1 MCFDTFES
9 ALASLPDHTFFANV
23 FTRFGSADAVSL
35 FVASDTATLG
45 CNLTASILSPT
56 DAVCR
61 NRFVKWSQRPV
72 AEKAAC
78 LSLSTESFERVDT
91 VGAVSTLCGDVSV
104 FVDDGTVRLQSTTNN
119 VYDAKLTA
127 DHVGGHLNAEV
138 ESVMDSCD
146 GQKRLF
152 LIDRPLFDAGKHAMA
167 NQWCHD
173 SVFDVLQTVQELAG
187 DYAPSFA
194 NVFPM
199 LLQFLD
205 PRLNVTVVVPR
216 VSNPQIYVDEAL
228 PGTPEFA
235 EQITAYALDMIL
247 DGGTCPSSL
256 PLDRQVFMQSTA
268 GCLTDD
274 PGRGL
279 IVERK
284 NQTSLEVTL
293 THSDFKPM
301 TASFVGNACGSTVYL
316 TDAVIERYQED
327 SLPRMPVSSLSEP
340 LWRQS
345 TPYDGAGCVL
355 PNIMTNQPTVQSGL
369 SAGAIAGIVV
379 SSVILSA
386 AILLVFA
393 RLYRR
398 TAVYCASIDEHDVG
412 IDGVVIGRGR
422 FGVVYQG
429 TLTVRSAVEGS
440 VRPVNVAVK
449 LLNDAD
455 RAMAH
460 RECEVLSMCRSE
472 HVLHFFG
479 MVEFSSD
486 RLAEMHVSDQFAT
499 SAYAIV
505 TELMDMDLATY
516 LAQNRVPSMDVQVKI
531 ASDIAN
537 GLMYLHHTM
546 RGLMDH
552 SILHCDIKP
561 ANILCNLTAGDVRA
575 KIGDYG
581 ISAVIDPENQ
591 VPFRGGTQ
599 SFLDPGIVRDGWEP
613 AQNSSAVK
621 TLDIYAYGLLIMCL
635 LAGVPAPP
643 SEWVDPMIALRDFIE
658 HNDDP
663 RSVGLYSIAWKCV
676 VHAPADRPTAE
687 DLVAELQELQL
698 SCRSDQS
705 NASDWSKM
713 PVSMT
718 GSMTGGC

>member
-9 ALASLPDHTFFANV
+9 ALASLPDHTFAANA

-45 CNLTASILSPT
+45 CNLTASVLSPT

-78 LSLSTESFERVDT
+78 LTESLDRVDN
-91 VGAVSTLCGDVSV
+91 GAVSTLCGDVSV
-104 FVDDGTVRLQSTTNN
+104 FVDDGSVRLQSTTNN
-119 VYDAKLTA
+119 LYDAKLTA
-127 DHVGGHLNAEV
+127 HHVGGHLNAEV

-152 LIDRPLFDAGKHAMA
+152 LIDRPLFDAGKHAVA
-167 NQWCHD
+167 IQERCHD
-173 SVFDVLQTVQELAG
+173 SVFDVLQTAQELAG

-199 LLQFLD
+199 LVQFLD

-216 VSNPQIYVDEAL
+216 VSDPQIYVDEAL
-228 PGTPEFA
+228 PGTPEYA
-235 EQITAYALDMIL
+235 EQIVAYALDMIV

-268 GCLTDD
+268 GRLTDD
-274 PGRGL
+274 PGRGM

-284 NQTSLEVTL
+284 NQTSLELTL

-345 TPYDGAGCVL
+345 TPPYDGAGCIV
-355 PNIMTNQPTVQSGL
+355 PNIITNKPTVQSGL

-398 TAVYCASIDEHDVG
+398 TVYCESIDEHDVD
-412 IDGVVIGRGR
+412 IDGGNVIGRGR
-422 FGVVYQG
+422 FGVVYRG
-429 TLTVRSAVEGS
+429 TMRYAVEGS

-449 LLNDAD
+449 LLKDAD
-455 RAMAH
+455 RATAH

-472 HVLHFFG
+472 HVLHFWG

-486 RLAEMHVSDQFAT
+486 RLAEMHVPDQFATSSVT

-516 LAQNRVPSMDVQVKI
+516 LEQNRVPSMDVQVKI

-552 SILHCDIKP
+552 SIGHCDIKP
-561 ANILCNLTAGDVRA
+561 ANILCNLTADGDVRA

-581 ISAVIDPENQ
+581 IAAVIDPENLQ
-591 VPFRGGTQ
+591 TPFRGGTQ
-599 SFLDPGIVRDGWEP
+599 AFLDPGIVRDGWL
-613 AQNSSAVK
+613 AQNSSVK
-621 TLDIYAYGLLIMCL
+621 TLDVYAYGRLIMCL
-635 LAGVPAPP
+635 LAGVPAPLP
-643 SEWVDPMIALRDFIE
+643 GWDDSIVVLSNYILP
-658 HNDDP
+658 NDDP
-663 RSVGLYSIAWKCV
+663 RSVGLHSIAVKCC
-676 VHAPADRPTAE
+676 VHALADRPTAE
-687 DLVAELQELQL
+687 DLVAELQALQAL
-698 SCRSDQS
+698 Q
-705 NASDWSKM
+705 A
-713 PVSMT
+713 
-718 GSMTGGC
+718 